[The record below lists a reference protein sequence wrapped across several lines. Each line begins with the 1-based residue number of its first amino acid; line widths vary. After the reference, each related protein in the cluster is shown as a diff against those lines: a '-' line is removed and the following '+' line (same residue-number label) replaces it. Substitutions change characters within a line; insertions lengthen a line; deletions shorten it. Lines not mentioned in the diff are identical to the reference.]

1 MNNPDREYKINRLML
16 RLTAVLV
23 ITFFITIALAWYLYY
38 IGNKQ
43 ALLVVAAV
51 LLLRVYSNKVEAELY
66 KEISQNE

>member
-1 MNNPDREYKINRLML
+1 MNSPIREYEINRLMT
-16 RLTAVLV
+16 RLTAVLL
-23 ITFFITIALAWYLYY
+23 ISFYTTIALACYLYY

-51 LLLRVYSNKVEAELY
+51 MLLRVYSNKVEAELY